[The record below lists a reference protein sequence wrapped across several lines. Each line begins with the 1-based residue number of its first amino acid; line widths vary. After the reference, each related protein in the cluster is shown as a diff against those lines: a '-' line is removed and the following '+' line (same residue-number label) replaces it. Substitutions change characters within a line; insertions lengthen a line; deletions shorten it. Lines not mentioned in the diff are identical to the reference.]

1 MVAINPFKK
10 VPLYGNDYIEAYKRK
25 SIESPH
31 VYAITDTAI
40 REMRRGNFT
49 YNNIKRLSFLQ
60 LRYSLQIVI
69 NVLNSY
75 FGSFSSRWSKS
86 IYHNKVSRFWPTFC
100 NSCKSFF
107 LYGWVHLLS
116 IAFNSRIVTLI
127 ILCMSAQ
134 SYFSYRYSLHYF
146 LFDYNCCVCVLSCFF
161 MQSTTPV
168 YLPLSCCQQRIFV
181 ELEENCAGKGFHGS
195 VGKKWFWTSVPISF
209 TFG

>member
-1 MVAINPFKK
+1 LVAINPFKK

-75 FGSFSSRWSKS
+75 FGSFSSR
-86 IYHNKVSRFWPTFC
+86 
-100 NSCKSFF
+100 
-107 LYGWVHLLS
+107 
-116 IAFNSRIVTLI
+116 
-127 ILCMSAQ
+127 
-134 SYFSYRYSLHYF
+134 
-146 LFDYNCCVCVLSCFF
+146 
-161 MQSTTPV
+161 
-168 YLPLSCCQQRIFV
+168 
-181 ELEENCAGKGFHGS
+181 
-195 VGKKWFWTSVPISF
+195 
-209 TFG
+209 